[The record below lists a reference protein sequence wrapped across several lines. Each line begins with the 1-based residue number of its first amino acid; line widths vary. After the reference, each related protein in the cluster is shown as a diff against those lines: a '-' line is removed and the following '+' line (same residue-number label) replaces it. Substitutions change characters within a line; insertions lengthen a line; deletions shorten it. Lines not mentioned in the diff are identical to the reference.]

1 MGTILAQVPSTPN
14 YVLGSRASHPAM
26 ASEHFD
32 EEIEEEEPVVDQVI
46 CATCERVMSPLDA
59 VVAIVCDECQRSEAM
74 AERQRSEV
82 MARARERTAER
93 QRQAD
98 ERQQR
103 RAVGCAAASGTSVS
117 LAENFRNL
125 STGIKYEAGISGVI
139 VHAQVIDDKR
149 CVKFDDV
156 SFLVPACLLQCNTDG
171 SADKGT
177 DGGARSDAT
186 PATEL
191 AETPAIELAEE
202 PTPTWGHPFGAG
214 KAGRGLSV

>member
-32 EEIEEEEPVVDQVI
+32 EEIEEEEPVVDTPVCQE
-46 CATCERVMSPLDA
+46 CGSQLPLDRGDFLCSKCRA
-59 VVAIVCDECQRSEAM
+59 EQTERTANREA
-74 AERQRSEV
+74 

-117 LAENFRNL
+117 LAENFRSL

-139 VHAQVIDDKR
+139 VHAKVIDDKR

-156 SFLVPACLLQCNTDG
+156 SFLVPCCLLQCNTDG
-171 SADKGT
+171 SADSDTTPAPVDTTAMPAEAVKPESNVGDRT
-177 DGGARSDAT
+177 PGQSDGG
-186 PATEL
+186 
-191 AETPAIELAEE
+191 
-202 PTPTWGHPFGAG
+202 
-214 KAGRGLSV
+214 